1 MATNPVLF
9 SLIGWLI
16 PGGGYFLL
24 KRKNQ
29 FYFYLFTVLALFTV
43 GLLLR
48 GGLLWP
54 EPEDLNGMDN
64 VTSLLM
70 KGSAAAKIFAGVP
83 YLLALFGGYSQTFL
97 DGFKYDMG
105 TKLLVLAGLFNIL
118 ALADAFSLAF
128 PEKKP
133 AANEIKETKKK

>member
-1 MATNPVLF
+1 MGRGVRCPVDVAAEKELRKR
-9 SLIGWLI
+9 SGCRTK
-16 PGGGYFLL
+16 LL
-24 KRKNQ
+24 
-29 FYFYLFTVLALFTV
+29 
-43 GLLLR
+43 
-48 GGLLWP
+48 
-54 EPEDLNGMDN
+54 EPEDLTGMDN

-105 TKLLVLAGLFNIL
+105 TKLLVLAGLFNLL

-133 AANEIKETKKK
+133 AAVADAAWKDDKKK